1 MTPEPSPA
9 TSLWLHGGISCV
21 LVPADLGYDV
31 ELRNAAG
38 VPFLRK
44 AATTID
50 AARNEAE
57 FLRLMLDSGSVMAAT
72 AELKPFALVI
82 EDDPDSCDAFT
93 EALKGIGVRA
103 MGVNTGR
110 EGLRLAK
117 TLTPDLIVVD
127 YRLPDISGAEICRCL
142 RDDPLTEPVPM
153 IAVTG
158 SPDAWREDGC
168 VADAMLTKPCDLD
181 TFVAAAR
188 LFLRVA
194 ESA

>member
-1 MTPEPSPA
+1 VA
-9 TSLWLHGGISCV
+9 
-21 LVPADLGYDV
+21 
-31 ELRNAAG
+31 
-38 VPFLRK
+38 FLRK
-44 AATTID
+44 AASTLD
-50 AARNEAE
+50 AARNQAE

-103 MGVNTGR
+103 MGVSNGR

-127 YRLPDISGAEICRCL
+127 YRLPDLSGAEVCRRL
-142 RDDPLTEPVPM
+142 RDDPVTEPVPM

-168 VADAMLTKPCDLD
+168 VADAMLTKPCELD

-188 LFLRVA
+188 LFLRTP